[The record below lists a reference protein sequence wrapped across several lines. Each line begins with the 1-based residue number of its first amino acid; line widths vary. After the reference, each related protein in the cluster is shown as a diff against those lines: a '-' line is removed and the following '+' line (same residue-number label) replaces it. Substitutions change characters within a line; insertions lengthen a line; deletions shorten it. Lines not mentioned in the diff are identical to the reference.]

1 MKKSTIL
8 GTALLSAATV
18 AAGIGMIAL
27 PHAYASWEWRGYRGD
42 LNHDGVVSMVDIVK
56 MQLCRE
62 KTSYSVLTSTKT
74 TLSM

>member
-1 MKKSTIL
+1 MKKSAII

-42 LNHDGVVSMVDIVK
+42 LNHDAAVFAPVG
-56 MQLCRE
+56 CFAGRRH
-62 KTSYSVLTSTKT
+62 STAC
-74 TLSM
+74 